1 MQASRRQ
8 VIRRGLG
15 LLAGA
20 AIAPLVAACGG
31 SAPVPTSAPAKPAAD
46 AGAQGAATKP
56 PADKPAATGGST
68 PATAAGGST
77 PAAAAAPAKAPTGV
91 EIVYLNQ
98 SRGQLK
104 AMTTLA
110 EKYTSEKGVK
120 ITIDSPGPVDYPKK
134 LQAASQAGNMPDT
147 YYAIGAA
154 DMAPYYKAGFALNI
168 KPELEKGWKKNFQPV
183 ILDLLE
189 WKEGNAFGVA
199 PGIYHAPW
207 EVISFAILYNP
218 ALYEKAKLDPKK
230 TPTTPQELMDALKAL
245 KAAGI
250 GAFATGDTQIPDL
263 IQSYVSNYLTDQEID
278 ATHAGKSP
286 WKSDPYKK
294 TVQLFADMRDAG
306 LIFNNSLNAN
316 APDLEKSFF
325 NVNELG
331 TFYTGVYSIPVQ
343 VTTAPNFTAYSA
355 YPVPK
360 APDAKNDVRSQGGP
374 GKNGVINPKSKVVD
388 EAVKYIQWLTEKEQ
402 SAVFME
408 VVPLVSPNP
417 AADATK
423 IQPQLKVFAA
433 QLEKLQ
439 KVQTPRTGP
448 VNEALYKGVQS
459 LLLKEKTVDQVL
471 DDADKAQKG

>member
-1 MQASRRQ
+1 MRVSRRRL
-8 VIRRGLG
+8 VRGGLG
-15 LLAGA
+15 LLAA
-20 AIAPLVAACGG
+20 TAIAPIVAACGG
-31 SAPVPTSAPAKPAAD
+31 AAPSPTSAPAKAES
-46 AGAQGAATKP
+46 K
-56 PADKPAATGGST
+56 PADKPAGG
-68 PATAAGGST
+68 AST
-77 PAAAAAPAKAPTGV
+77 PAAAGAPAKAASGV
-91 EIVYLNQ
+91 EVVYLNQ

-110 EKYTSEKGVK
+110 EKYTAEKGVK

-189 WKEGNAFGVA
+189 WKEGNPFGVPA
-199 PGIYHAPW
+199 GMYHAPW
-207 EVISFAILYNP
+207 EVISFGVLYNP

-230 TPTTPQELMDALKAL
+230 TPTTTQEFMDTLKAF

-250 GAFATGDTQIPDL
+250 GAFAVADTNIPDFV
-263 IQSYVSNYLTDQEID
+263 QTYASNYLTDQEIE

-286 WKSDPYKK
+286 WKSDAYKK
-294 TVQLFADMRDAG
+294 ALQLFADMRDAG
-306 LIFNNSLNAN
+306 AVFNNSLNAN
-316 APDLEKSFF
+316 NPDLEKSFF

-331 TFYTGVYSIPVQ
+331 NFYTGVYSIPVQ

-355 YPVPK
+355 FPVPK

-374 GKNGVINPKSKVVD
+374 GKNGVVNPKSKVVD
-388 EAVKYIQWLTEKEQ
+388 EGLKYVQWLTEKEQ
-402 SAVFME
+402 AAVFME

-417 AADATK
+417 AADTTK
-423 IQPQLKVFAA
+423 IAPQLKVFAQ

-439 KVQTPRTGP
+439 KVTVPRTGP
-448 VNEALYKGVQS
+448 VNEAFIKGVQS
-459 LLLKEKTVDQVL
+459 LLLKEKTADQVL